1 MQISCSRIQR
11 GGGAFAGLLGRAS
24 STNDGGPSMQILKR
38 IGLVSV
44 WFITLVLVFAAVNKN
59 DPYLVWLRGAG
70 NAAIVVACLLV
81 VMWLVRRGAWSGGG
95 WPGRLMLLL
104 CVLPPLSM
112 LGAET
117 SFEMRKWRV
126 LNTDDA
132 LAKFLGQHFV
142 VGYSS
147 FDEVARLADKGLISG
162 IYITRHNVRGAG
174 GTAEGLRSEISVLQ
188 QRRRAAGL
196 APLTVAADQEG
207 GIVSHLSPPLAVLP
221 ALSTLSGLPSDV
233 QARKAEAFGRTH
245 GRELAALGVTQN
257 FAPVLDLRPEP
268 RRNPLDFH
276 TLIGQRAIAS
286 DPAVVSEI
294 ARGYV
299 RGLEASGVTATVK
312 HFPGLGR
319 LRTDTHHFRAALDT
333 PREVLEASDWRPF
346 KDVLT
351 GSNAQLMIG
360 HVNLTAI
367 DPDRPAS
374 HSMAVVDGLIRK
386 QWNYQGVIITD
397 DLVMGAIYGHDVC
410 TAVVEA
416 LNAGVD
422 SLLVAYDGAQF
433 YRIFACA
440 SDAAAAGKLDLAT
453 LRESEARLEAQRG
466 PIAPRVAA
474 QRAGE

>member
-1 MQISCSRIQR
+1 M
-11 GGGAFAGLLGRAS
+11 AY
-24 STNDGGPSMQILKR
+24 PSMQILKR
-38 IGLVSV
+38 IGIISAWL
-44 WFITLVLVFAAVNKN
+44 IGLALVFAAVNKN

-70 NAAIVVACLLV
+70 NTAIVVACLLA
-81 VMWLVRRGAWSGGG
+81 MAWLIRRGVWSDGG

-126 LNTDDA
+126 LNTEDA
-132 LAKFLGQHFV
+132 RAKLLGRHFV

-162 IYITRHNVRGAG
+162 IYITKHNVRGTG
-174 GTAEGLRSEISVLQ
+174 GSADALRAEIAALQ

-196 APLTVAADQEG
+196 SPLTVAADQEG
-207 GIVSHLSPPLAVLP
+207 GIVSHLAPPLTALP
-221 ALSTLSGLPSDV
+221 ALSTLSGLPSEV
-233 QARKAEAFGRTH
+233 QARKAEEFGRTH
-245 GRELAALGVTQN
+245 GRELVALGVTQN

-268 RRNPLDFH
+268 RRNPFDFH
-276 TLIGQRAIAS
+276 TLTGQRAIAS

-319 LRTDTHHFRAALDT
+319 LRTDTHHFEASLDT
-333 PREVLEASDWRPF
+333 PIEVLEASDWRPF
-346 KDVLT
+346 KEVLA

-374 HSMAVVDGLIRK
+374 HSKRVVDGLIRK
-386 QWNYQGVIITD
+386 RWNYQGVIITD
-397 DLVMGAIYGHDVC
+397 DLVMGAIYSHDVC

-433 YRIFACA
+433 YRVFACA
-440 SDAAAAGKLDLAT
+440 ADAAAAGQLDFAALHA
-453 LRESEARLEAQRG
+453 SEARLDAQRG
-466 PIAPRVAA
+466 AIAPRVAA
-474 QRAGE
+474 QRMRE